1 MRVIAG
7 RFGGRRLAGAP
18 RSGVRPTSDRVR
30 ESLFAWLGPIEGA
43 SVLDAYAGTGA
54 LGIEALSR
62 GARRAV
68 FVERSQPAISVLRRN
83 LRALDLGG
91 SPEVARVLRG
101 DAVPT
106 LRRLGGAGEAFDLV
120 FLDPPYASDELSRAL
135 AALVQADLVS
145 PGGEVVVEAPWRHPL
160 PAVAGLAS
168 VGQRRYGDTQLGRY
182 TRTREG
188 AESLAQR
195 GAGAP
200 RPGCRDR
207 RGSVEP
213 MRKPGKRGK
222 TAKTGKGG
230 TREA

>member
-1 MRVIAG
+1 VRVIAG
-7 RFGGRRLAGAP
+7 RFRGRRLADAP

-30 ESLFAWLGPIEGA
+30 ESLFAWLGDIEGA

-83 LRALDLGG
+83 LRALDLGD

-101 DAVPT
+101 DAVPL
-106 LRRLGGAGEAFDLV
+106 LRRLGRAGDGPFDLV
-120 FLDPPYASDELSRAL
+120 FLDPPYASGELPRAL
-135 AALVQADLVS
+135 VALVGAGVVAA
-145 PGGEVVVEAPWRHPL
+145 GGEVVVEAPWRHPL
-160 PAVAGLAS
+160 PAVKGLAA

-188 AESLAQR
+188 VGGLAERSR
-195 GAGAP
+195 GAPP
-200 RPGCRDR
+200 RGRPDESAAAEPEPER
-207 RGSVEP
+207 RT
-213 MRKPGKRGK
+213 RGQR
-222 TAKTGKGG
+222 GKGG
-230 TREA
+230 RREA